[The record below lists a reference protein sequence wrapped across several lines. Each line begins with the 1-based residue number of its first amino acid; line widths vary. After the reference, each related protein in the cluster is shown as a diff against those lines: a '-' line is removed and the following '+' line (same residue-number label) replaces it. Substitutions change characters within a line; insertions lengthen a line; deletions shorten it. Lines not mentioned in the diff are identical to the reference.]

1 MRRSHLPVMLLALAP
16 LVAHAQDAGTTI
28 TVEGKKRPVKK
39 AIDSTT
45 YDVSNSPKAA
55 NGTAQDVLQAVPGVS
70 VTADGQISVKGQ
82 SQVTVLID
90 GKPSAVMSGP
100 DRAVA
105 LQTMNGSDIASVEV
119 ITDPSAAYN
128 ANGGAILNIVLKK
141 NRNPGA
147 RGSLR
152 AAASDQGLWNVAAS
166 GDATRGKISIHAS
179 AAFRRDGTLK
189 YRGSSLQWRNLLTG
203 ETGATRQ
210 SSEVFIRRIV
220 ESASLGFDDD
230 LSDKDTLSF
239 ATNYHFRRS
248 RPWFDELNQR
258 SDGEAFHRISYG
270 PNQQSDGAASLSFS
284 HQGEAA
290 LKLFAQSS
298 ATIAL
303 VDKSYHNDWLTPVQP
318 ADYHHGLSKSAK
330 RLNEVSADWSRP
342 VAGGQWGIGAD
353 AQNEVNDLTNY
364 QAAIDPATGAET
376 PDANVSNRF
385 RVATELNAAYVTRRF
400 DAGQWQVL
408 LGARF
413 EAMALRLTSTGYA
426 HDTDWAA
433 LNPSLNAQYALA
445 KTDKLTLSYRR
456 SLQRPDPEDLNP
468 FTTYLDAQNRARGN
482 PDLKPQILTA
492 YEVNEDHDGDH
503 ISRGFGVFYR
513 VSRDTVVETRRI
525 EDGDILLTTKQN
537 GGRARSYGATG
548 SLDWTPNDVWSLRSD
563 IGAYHVSLTT
573 PDLDGPVR
581 QNAVSGYLNLNL
593 SYSKGRDSVSLDG
606 HAQSGGLWPLG
617 QYGPTQSVN
626 LSWTRRLSPRFSL
639 TVNANDIFDG
649 NKSVTRMDAATF
661 HTRGYNHFVAR
672 RLYIGF
678 MRRLG

>member
-1 MRRSHLPVMLLALAP
+1 MLLALAP
-16 LVAHAQDAGTTI
+16 LAAHAQDAGTTV
-28 TVEGKKRPVKK
+28 TVEGKKKPVKK
-39 AIDSTT
+39 AIDSTS
-45 YDVSNSPKAA
+45 YDVSNSQKAA
-55 NGTAQDVLQAVPGVS
+55 NGTAQDVLQAIPGVS

-152 AAASDQGLWNVAAS
+152 SAASDQGLWNVAAS
-166 GDATRGKISIHAS
+166 GDVTRGKISVHAS

-189 YRGSSLQWRNLLTG
+189 YRDSTLQWRNPLTG

-220 ESASLGFDDD
+220 ESASLGLDDD
-230 LSDKDTLSF
+230 LSAKDTLSLT
-239 ATNYHFRRS
+239 ANYHFRRS

-284 HQGEAA
+284 HQGAAA

-298 ATIAL
+298 ATIGL
-303 VDKSYHNDWLTPVQP
+303 VDKSYHDDWLMPAQP
-318 ADYHHGLSKSAK
+318 TDYHHGLTKSAK
-330 RLNEVSADWSRP
+330 RLNEVSADWTRP
-342 VAGGQWGIGAD
+342 VTGGQWGIGAD
-353 AQNEVNDLTNY
+353 AQTEINDLTNY
-364 QAAIDPATGAET
+364 QAAIDLTTGVET
-376 PDANVSNRF
+376 PDANVTNRF

-400 DAGQWQVL
+400 DAGKWQIL
-408 LGARF
+408 LGARLETMRHDLRSASYRH
-413 EAMALRLTSTGYA
+413 EA
-426 HDTDWAA
+426 DWAA
-433 LNPSLNAQYALA
+433 LNPSLHAQYALA
-445 KTDKLTLSYRR
+445 RSDKLTFSYRR

-492 YEVNEDHDGDH
+492 YELNEDHDGDH
-503 ISRGFGVFYR
+503 VSRGFGVFYR

-525 EDGDILLTTKQN
+525 EDGDLLLTTKQN
-537 GGRARSYGATG
+537 GGRARAYGANG
-548 SLDWTPNDVWSLRSD
+548 SLDWTPDDVWSLHGD
-563 IGAYHVSLTT
+563 AGAYHVSLTT
-573 PDLDGPVR
+573 PDLDGPAL
-581 QNAVSGYLNLNL
+581 QNALSAYLNLSL
-593 SYSKGRDSVSLDG
+593 GYQKGRDHISIDA
-606 HAQSGGLWPLG
+606 HAQSGGVWPLG

-626 LSWTRRLSPRFSL
+626 LSWTRRLDPRFSL

-649 NKSVTRMDAATF
+649 SKSVTRMDAATF
-661 HTRGYNHFVAR
+661 YTRGYNHFVAR

-678 MRRLG
+678 VRRLG